1 MNHGQDLTKLVAH
14 ARTLGITVRPLRRT
28 GELQFFHPSQMER
41 PRVNGRRKDA
51 PRHAS
56 SFVNRVQKSLADAG
70 QPQQKGSS
78 CK

>member
-1 MNHGQDLTKLVAH
+1 MNRHGQDLAKLIAH

-28 GELQFFHPSQMER
+28 GELQFSHPSVPTR

-56 SFVNRVQKSLADAG
+56 SFVDLVEKRLEEPDKAE
-70 QPQQKGSS
+70 
-78 CK
+78 